1 MSVEGR
7 EQRWRRV
14 TRKKGAPPAVRWPVW
29 EGCELCGHNLKIH
42 DEKGRCTVCRENA
55 RRGGRWSPC
64 YEVVFLRLPARLDEF
79 LEQTAAKF
87 RVTPEDLAL
96 IVLEVDYYCDHVLGL
111 PVVETTVMLGEAT
124 ERGDIS
130 TVKAAMREVT
140 EGEKRR
146 ITESLTLLLEKDG
159 FFREIV
165 EKHRIPAPNYIA
177 VFHHILLVKA
187 RYLPGVAEALER
199 RVESLDQD

>member
-1 MSVEGR
+1 M
-7 EQRWRRV
+7 

-29 EGCELCGHNLKIH
+29 EGCELCGHNLKLH
-42 DEKGRCTVCRENA
+42 DEKGRCTVCRMLA
-55 RRGGRWSPC
+55 GRGWTPC
-64 YEVVFLRLPARLDEF
+64 CEVVFFRLPARLDEF
-79 LEQTAAKF
+79 LEQTATKF
-87 RVTPEDLAL
+87 RVTLEDLVL
-96 IVLEVDYYCDHVLGL
+96 IVLEVDYYCERVLGL
-111 PVVETTVMLGEAT
+111 PAVETTVMLGEAT

-146 ITESLTLLLEKDG
+146 ITQSFALLLERDG
-159 FFREIV
+159 FFGKIV

-187 RYLPGVAEALER
+187 RYLPGLVEALER